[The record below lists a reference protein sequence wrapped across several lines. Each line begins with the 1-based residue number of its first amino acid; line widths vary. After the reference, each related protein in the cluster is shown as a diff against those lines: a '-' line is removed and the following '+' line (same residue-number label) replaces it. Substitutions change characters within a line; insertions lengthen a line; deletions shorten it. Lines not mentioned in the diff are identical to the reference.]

1 MLLVLFE
8 DSVDLKLHMTRGQSD
23 NFHALRHLHLTPA
36 HPGKLKV
43 NSAASPAMPQL
54 LTAAQGKHVVS
65 DLIVGGGVKGKSQ
78 ISVERKLTSAT
89 LTWARGSSKEHKC
102 DTSPGILQ
110 QDGLERGKP
119 KTSSAGLAWNGSL
132 HR

>member
-78 ISVERKLTSAT
+78 ISVERKLISAN
-89 LTWARGSSKEHKC
+89 LTWAQR
-102 DTSPGILQ
+102 L
-110 QDGLERGKP
+110 
-119 KTSSAGLAWNGSL
+119 
-132 HR
+132 